1 MIESKSLTVK
11 DIKALLEKYPDDMPV
26 MTHGFKEHYDPVSDP
41 EVLSVKYNEE
51 NWDMFGK
58 YEACE
63 EGEKDSIEALVF
75 FRDGRFS

>member
-1 MIESKSLTVK
+1 MIEFELLTVK
-11 DIKALLEKYPDDMPV
+11 DIRSLLKKYPDDMPV
-26 MTHGFKEHYDPVSDP
+26 MTHGFKEHFDA
-41 EVLSVKYNEE
+41 VLSPELIQVKYNEE
-51 NWDMFGK
+51 NEDFCGM